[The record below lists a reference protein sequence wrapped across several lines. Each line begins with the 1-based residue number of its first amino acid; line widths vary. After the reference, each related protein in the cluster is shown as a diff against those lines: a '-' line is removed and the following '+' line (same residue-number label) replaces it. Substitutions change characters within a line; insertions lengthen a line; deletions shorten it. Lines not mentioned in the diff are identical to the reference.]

1 MHNIKL
7 MLNVWKDNGVKTL
20 FALSLILYVW
30 FLIIPNSESVN
41 IGIWLTTIWE
51 KKIILL
57 EDGHVLKSG
66 NDPQRFVETC
76 DQYPFS
82 LAASSLLVSLFY
94 EARQEK
100 FGDTKGVIRRQ
111 RTNYE
116 LQSTIQKTTDW
127 ATWIPLNITGE
138 TSNCPEV

>member
-1 MHNIKL
+1 MERQWSQDSFCFI
-7 MLNVWKDNGVKTL
+7 LN
-20 FALSLILYVW
+20 SLCVISN
-30 FLIIPNSESVN
+30 NSEFRVREYWYLTDYHLRKEN
-41 IGIWLTTIWE
+41 NLAWRWTCAKIWKWSTT
-51 KKIILL
+51 
-57 EDGHVLKSG
+57 
-66 NDPQRFVETC
+66 FVETC